1 MFVAH
6 HDAAN
11 GGLIF
16 RPELTRLVADTFPA
30 WYERQTTSPQMLRL
44 VAAGPALA
52 GLGAL
57 AGGGLLRRLGA
68 TVSALS
74 ALAFLDIGTR
84 TVVPGANDN
93 LTAVAVILEL
103 ARLLREEPVRGVRV
117 LLVSTGSEESFM
129 EGMRG
134 WVRRHGPGLDPARTR
149 VVVLETLGSPELI
162 LLEGEGMIWMTDY
175 DAGVRELIADSA
187 RRAGVALR
195 RGLRLGFATDA
206 LSALRGGLRVAT
218 LASCDEYKMP
228 ANYHSQRDIPRN
240 VDFGTVGGGRARR
253 RGRDQVSS
261 ERARPERLLARGD
274 LARVA
279 RLLERGEQRPE
290 PRAGLDPERGRQLV
304 AAHQRRAGGLGT
316 ARERRAEHVARQL
329 EVGRDRRLGV
339 APAGGE
345 AVGDREDGDV
355 GRVGLGR
362 GQVAPDRAPRQRPLV
377 DEEAEPQ
384 VVEGQR
390 GDVVGDALGGAQ
402 AAQDVARELGARLGR
417 GR

>member
-1 MFVAH
+1 MEPDLDRLRATVAHLATFDRPSASEGERRAAEWIRGELEALGVSAAIEEAPAVGSMALPLGLLSAAGAASGLGGRRGGALGLLAAAGIVDDVSGGPHVFRRLLPHRPTFNVTGTAGDPDAEETLVFVAH

-16 RPELTRLVADTFPA
+16 RPELTRLVADTFPQ
-30 WYERQTTSPQMLRL
+30 WYERQSTSPQMLRL

-52 GLGAL
+52 GVGAL
-57 AGGGLLRRLGA
+57 TGSGLLRRVGA

-74 ALAFLDIGTR
+74 ALAFFDIFTR

-103 ARLLREEPVRGVRV
+103 ARVLREQPVEGIRV

-134 WVRRHGPGLDPARTR
+134 WVRRHGPSLDPSRTR

-175 DAGVRELIADSA
+175 DEGVRELIADGA

-206 LSALRGGLRVAT
+206 LSALRAGLPVAT

-228 ANYHSQRDIPRN
+228 ANYHSQRDVPRN
-240 VDFGTVGGGRARR
+240 VDFGTVGQAVRVAEAVIR
-253 RGRDQVSS
+253 SAAS
-261 ERARPERLLARGD
+261 ARG
-274 LARVA
+274 
-279 RLLERGEQRPE
+279 
-290 PRAGLDPERGRQLV
+290 
-304 AAHQRRAGGLGT
+304 
-316 ARERRAEHVARQL
+316 
-329 EVGRDRRLGV
+329 
-339 APAGGE
+339 
-345 AVGDREDGDV
+345 
-355 GRVGLGR
+355 
-362 GQVAPDRAPRQRPLV
+362 
-377 DEEAEPQ
+377 
-384 VVEGQR
+384 
-390 GDVVGDALGGAQ
+390 
-402 AAQDVARELGARLGR
+402 
-417 GR
+417 

>member
-1 MFVAH
+1 MEPDLARLRATVEHLAGFDRPSASEGERQAAEWIREQLEALGVPARVEEEPAVGSMALPLGLLSTGGFAAGLGGRRTALLGLLAAAGIVDDVSGGPHLFRRLLPHRPTFNVTGTAGDPDAADTLVFVAH

-30 WYERQTTSPQMLRL
+30 WYARQQTSPQMLRL

-57 AGGGLLRRLGA
+57 TGWRALRKLGA
-68 TVSALS
+68 FFSAGS
-74 ALAFLDIGTR
+74 MVAFFDIGTR

-103 ARLLREEPVRGVRV
+103 ARMLREEPVTGVRV

-175 DAGVRELIADSA
+175 DAGVRDLIADSA

-206 LSALRGGLRVAT
+206 LSALRGGMRTAT

-228 ANYHSQRDIPRN
+228 SNYHSQRDIPRN
-240 VDFGTVGGGRARR
+240 VDFRTVGAA
-253 RGRDQVSS
+253 V
-261 ERARPERLLARGD
+261 
-274 LARVA
+274 RVA
-279 RLLERGEQRPE
+279 EAAI
-290 PRAGLDPERGRQLV
+290 RA
-304 AAHQRRAGGLGT
+304 AASARA
-316 ARERRAEHVARQL
+316 
-329 EVGRDRRLGV
+329 
-339 APAGGE
+339 
-345 AVGDREDGDV
+345 
-355 GRVGLGR
+355 
-362 GQVAPDRAPRQRPLV
+362 
-377 DEEAEPQ
+377 
-384 VVEGQR
+384 
-390 GDVVGDALGGAQ
+390 
-402 AAQDVARELGARLGR
+402 
-417 GR
+417 

>member
-1 MFVAH
+1 MEPDLDRLRATVEHLASFDRPSASEGERRAAEWIRGELEAHGVAARIEEEPAVGSMSLPLGLLSAAGVLAALGGRRAAALGLLAAAGIVDDVSGGPQLFRRLLPHRSTYNVAGTAGDPDAEETLVFVAH

-16 RPELTRLVADTFPA
+16 RPELTRLVADTFPG
-30 WYERQTTSPQMLRL
+30 WYDRQSTSAQMLRL

-52 GLGAL
+52 GLG
-57 AGGGLLRRLGA
+57 GLVGSRVLRRLGA
-68 TVSALS
+68 FIAAGST
-74 ALAFLDIGTR
+74 LAFFDIGTR

-103 ARLLREEPVRGVRV
+103 ARMLREQPVAGVRV

-134 WVRRHGPGLDPARTR
+134 WVRRHGPELDPARTR

-175 DAGVRELIADSA
+175 DAGVRETIADAA

-206 LSALRGGLRVAT
+206 LSAMRGGLRTAT

-240 VDFGTVGGGRARR
+240 VDFGTVGSA
-253 RGRDQVSS
+253 V
-261 ERARPERLLARGD
+261 
-274 LARVA
+274 RVA
-279 RLLERGEQRPE
+279 
-290 PRAGLDPERGRQLV
+290 
-304 AAHQRRAGGLGT
+304 
-316 ARERRAEHVARQL
+316 
-329 EVGRDRRLGV
+329 
-339 APAGGE
+339 E
-345 AVGDREDGDV
+345 AVIRSAAS
-355 GRVGLGR
+355 GR
-362 GQVAPDRAPRQRPLV
+362 G
-377 DEEAEPQ
+377 
-384 VVEGQR
+384 
-390 GDVVGDALGGAQ
+390 
-402 AAQDVARELGARLGR
+402 
-417 GR
+417 